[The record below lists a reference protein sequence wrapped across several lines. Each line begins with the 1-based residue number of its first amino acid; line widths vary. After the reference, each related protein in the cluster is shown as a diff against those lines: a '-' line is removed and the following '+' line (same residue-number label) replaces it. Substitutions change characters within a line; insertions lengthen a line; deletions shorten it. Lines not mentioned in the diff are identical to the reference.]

1 MKIIHYDG
9 VTGEKTTEN
18 NPSQPK
24 IPNHSDN
31 LLIIGTSRSWTTNTL
46 INSIDHEG
54 YIHIIY
60 FYALDPYGATHQLLK
75 MKVEGTLIILK
86 LYWLLE

>member
-9 VTGEKTTEN
+9 VTGEKTMEN

-31 LLIIGTSRSWTTNTL
+31 SLIIGTSRS
-46 INSIDHEG
+46 
-54 YIHIIY
+54 
-60 FYALDPYGATHQLLK
+60 
-75 MKVEGTLIILK
+75 
-86 LYWLLE
+86 